1 MIEQMTYLLAALIS
15 CASCCV
21 VQMVIKMGKPS
32 SPLPETKKT
41 KWLPDQLMPQPKLY
55 DENDIVEPITKW

>member
-1 MIEQMTYLLAALIS
+1 MTAELAAIIS
-15 CASCCV
+15 IEFCIIIRTIAMS
-21 VQMVIKMGKPS
+21 IPS
-32 SPLPETKKT
+32 TPPPETKKT